1 MVSSPTFE
9 QIIPMEM
16 GKHALW
22 MLVGCIVPVLILFLL
37 PALGLSSDIAIAA
50 FFVLMM
56 GCHLMH
62 GAIHKS
68 GQQNSHEPHAHSRE
82 DHQ

>member
-1 MVSSPTFE
+1 
-9 QIIPMEM
+9 M
-16 GKHALW
+16 GKHAVW
-22 MLVGCIVPVLILFLL
+22 MIAGCIVPVLMLFLL

-68 GQQNSHEPHAHSRE
+68 SQHTPDRLRAHRRE